1 MEGLGV
7 YKYLQIFL
15 VLVDVMEL
23 EDVGVLDE
31 LQDGDLP
38 FHLGQ
43 WGDRGRQGSTTSP
56 PPSPKGSPFP

>member
-31 LQDGDLP
+31 LQDGNLP
-38 FHLGQ
+38 LHLGQ
-43 WGDRGRQGSTTSP
+43 WSDRGRQGSTASP
-56 PPSPKGSPFP
+56 SHSQRVPFP